1 MDLNLSAVRCK
12 AFNLMIEPVG
22 WLVCF
27 SLLVYVFRVRF
38 LVFDCVTASFD
49 LSLFRIG
56 LSLEAVNGSR
66 KDCIRLSFCN
76 PLRPVK
82 QGAYYPV
89 PND

>member
-1 MDLNLSAVRCK
+1 MDLNLSAVRRK

-22 WLVCF
+22 WFVCF

-66 KDCIRLSFCN
+66 KAGIRLSFCN
-76 PLRPVK
+76 P
-82 QGAYYPV
+82 
-89 PND
+89 